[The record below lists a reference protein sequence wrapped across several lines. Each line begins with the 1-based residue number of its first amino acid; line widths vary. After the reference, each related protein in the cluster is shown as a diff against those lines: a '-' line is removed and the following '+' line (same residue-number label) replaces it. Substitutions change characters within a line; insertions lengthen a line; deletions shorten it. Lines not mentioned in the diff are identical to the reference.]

1 MMNILLRKVLR
12 FCFERGGVM
21 SNQILKRNMVKAAMV
36 LAIIMIAGP
45 VYSSCDTG
53 CVAVGNDLR
62 LSTCV
67 EYQGVRYAIVL
78 DFSPNADGFYWKA
91 DIPSFKQTADS
102 SCIPVENDLALKF
115 CCVTYQ
121 GVNYK
126 FNLNYTPYSGDPTG
140 YYWKTDVSSF
150 SYADQQPVIA
160 KVVPFSLEKTITADA
175 LMAHLKTFDDIAN
188 ANKDTG
194 YRFSGTPGYTK
205 TIGYIREKLAN
216 SGLILSEQKV
226 GYNGGTAVNLFAET
240 AAGDENQVIVI
251 GAHLDS
257 VAEGPGINDDG
268 TGSAALLEM
277 AIRIG
282 NNKDF
287 KPVNKLKFAWW
298 AFEEPGMIGSTYYV
312 NNLSETERAQI
323 GMYLNLDMIGTGG
336 DKYYFGVEDSD
347 FSISKADPKVPAAYM
362 NVFNTY
368 PAYVAQ
374 NTEIEKAFVSYFENY
389 PVPKSDIISSAL
401 HGNMDYEAFL
411 LNRIPFGGLYSGKDI
426 CNHLACDNYQNINKD
441 VLLINTKAI
450 AYILQLYAEKSKLF
464 ITAQTGL

>member
-1 MMNILLRKVLR
+1 MKY
-12 FCFERGGVM
+12 
-21 SNQILKRNMVKAAMV
+21 NMVKAVMV
-36 LAIIMIAGP
+36 LAIMLIAHP
-45 VYSSCDTG
+45 VHSSCDSG
-53 CVAVGNDLR
+53 CIAVGNDLK

-67 EYQGVRYAIVL
+67 EYQGARYAIAL
-78 DFSPNADGFYWKA
+78 DFSPNTDGFYWKA
-91 DIPSFKQTADS
+91 DVPSFRQTTDS
-102 SCIPVENDLALKF
+102 SCIHVENDLALKF

-126 FNLNYTPYSGDPTG
+126 FNLNYTPYSGDPSG
-140 YYWKTDVSSF
+140 FYWKADVSTF
-150 SYADQQPVIA
+150 SYAEQQPEIA
-160 KVVPFSLEKTITADA
+160 KVVSFSLEKTITADA

-188 ANKDTG
+188 AAKDTG
-194 YRFSGTPGYTK
+194 YRFSGTPGYAK
-205 TIGYIREKLAN
+205 TIEYIKDKLAN
-216 SGLILSEQKV
+216 SGLILTEQKV

-240 AAGDENQVIVI
+240 TGDENQVIII

-268 TGSAALLEM
+268 TGSAALLEL
-277 AIRIG
+277 AIQIG

-312 NNLSETERAQI
+312 NNLNDAERAKI

-336 DKYYFGVEDSD
+336 EKYYYGIEDSD
-347 FSISKADPKVPAAYM
+347 FSISKADPKVPPAYI

-368 PAYVAQ
+368 PGYVSQ
-374 NTEIEKAFVSYFENY
+374 NAEIKKAFVGYFENY
-389 PVPKSDIISSAL
+389 PVPKSDIVLSAL

-411 LNRIPFGGLYSGKDI
+411 LNRIPFGGLYSGKDT
-426 CNHLACDNYQNINKD
+426 CNHQACDNYSNINKD

-450 AYILQLYAEKSKLF
+450 ASITQLFAEKPKLF
-464 ITAQTGL
+464 TTAGTGF